1 MTEYPPSGSLFEA
14 RNKKSEKSPDYT
26 GYMELSH
33 EVVDDLIKQKNEG
46 ISKPK
51 FNLVGWKKMG
61 LKSGKAFLSI
71 RSNVFEE
78 YNANKTQ
85 GNSFG
90 SNNNN
95 TINSNTSAI
104 ASTIDDDEIPF

>member
-14 RNKKSEKSPDYT
+14 RNKKSDKSPDYT
-26 GYMELSH
+26 GYMELSN
-33 EVVDDLIKQKNEG
+33 EVIDDLIKQKNDG
-46 ISKPK
+46 VSKPK
-51 FNLVGWKKMG
+51 FNLVGWKKMS

-90 SNNNN
+90 SNNNT
-95 TINSNTSAI
+95 TINRNTSAI